1 MVEHLVYTESVG
13 GSNPSPPTS
22 VGRWASLLRR
32 MIIVGAALF
41 AAGAPL
47 TKASAADMSFR
58 LATLSGGLCGS
69 RCPQA
74 IVANGVIEEST
85 PDAFVAFAKSASL
98 DGRLRGM
105 ILLNSPG
112 GRVVAAMRLGQI
124 FRQLHVSIAVAGYE
138 EVGQRAGPTTGHCM
152 SACVYL
158 MMGGV
163 KRVVP
168 PDSQVGIHRM
178 SATGYGDAQAH
189 TSASPSIAYAD
200 ENMVNSLAR
209 YAAQMGVSPT
219 LIRTAETIAPE
230 DIRILTAAEM
240 RNWRL
245 STAHF

>member
-22 VGRWASLLRR
+22 AGRWARLFRR
-32 MIIVGAALF
+32 TAIATAFFMVGA
-41 AAGAPL
+41 PV
-47 TKASAADMSFR
+47 TKAFAADMTFR

-69 RCPQA
+69 KCPQA
-74 IVANGVIEEST
+74 IVANGVIEEGT

-98 DGRLRGM
+98 DGHLRGM

-124 FRQLHVSIAVAGYE
+124 FRQLRVSIAIAGYK

-178 SATGYGDAQAH
+178 SATGYGDTQPH

-200 ENMVNSLAR
+200 ENMVNSLAH
-209 YAAQMGVSPT
+209 YAAQMGVDPT
-219 LIRTAETIAPE
+219 LIRTAETIPPE
-230 DIRILTAAEM
+230 TIRILTAAEI
-240 RNWRL
+240 RGWHL